1 MIKFTD
7 EVSRRSELVKESWD
21 HAGLVILDEATEV
34 QACAA
39 EMLNYLEVRF
49 TRHSFFASR

>member
-7 EVSRRSELVKESWD
+7 EVSRGSELVKESWD

-49 TRHSFFASR
+49 TRHSFFTSR